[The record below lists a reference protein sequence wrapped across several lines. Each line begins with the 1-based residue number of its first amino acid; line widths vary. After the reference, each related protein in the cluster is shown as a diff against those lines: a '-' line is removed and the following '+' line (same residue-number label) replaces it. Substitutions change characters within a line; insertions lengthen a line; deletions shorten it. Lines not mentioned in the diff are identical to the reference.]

1 MKDAEGAALMACAE
15 FEDRLSDFREGTLTA
30 EESAAQRRHLQTCAA
45 CQALLDDV
53 AVAAAQLAAL
63 PRLAVPERLLAA
75 IRRQTLQPP
84 PAGVPRVLAPAWR
97 RAWRTVMSP
106 RFAMGVAMSIFGVA
120 LLLNAAQVNL
130 RDLFQGGDGG
140 GFSATTLVN
149 GIARQADRTWARG
162 VSYYHDLRV
171 VYEIEAAIHA
181 LRQPTAPAA
190 APAGHDRSQ
199 RGPGMSPE
207 QLALAAPAS
216 SGEPYELLPA
226 L

>member
-1 MKDAEGAALMACAE
+1 MKDAEGAAGMDCAA
-15 FEDRLSDFREGTLTA
+15 FEDRLSDYREGALTA
-30 EESAAQRRHLQTCAA
+30 AESAALRRHLQACAS

-53 AVAAAQLAAL
+53 AVASAQLAAL

-75 IRRQTLQPP
+75 IRAQTLALP
-84 PAGVPRVLAPAWR
+84 PAGVPGVLAPVWR
-97 RAWRTVMSP
+97 RAWRAVMSP

-130 RDLFQGGDGG
+130 RGLFQGGDGG
-140 GFSATTLVN
+140 GFSAAAVVN

-181 LRQPTAPAA
+181 LRQPAAPAA
-190 APAGHDRSQ
+190 GPQGQDHSQ
-199 RGPGMSPE
+199 RGPGMSAE
-207 QLALAAPAS
+207 QLALAAPAAA
-216 SGEPYELLPA
+216 GETYELLPT